1 MYRRPKTRTLKTES
15 GGTFIIFLVFMIV
28 FFPFR
33 SNCQT
38 SNDVDPEIAGIEK
51 ILAPVKID
59 GKTLFFVRGISS
71 YPAGQRA
78 SAISKRIRKAAAN
91 NAIPADSVKITN
103 GPGYL
108 MIYAGEDFIM
118 NIYDVDAE
126 SEKINQTALAR
137 LIQVKTIETLRQ
149 YREHRS
155 SPVLFKNSI
164 HAIGAV
170 ILYVAFLYCILW
182 LLRKIKTW
190 LQIRIKSKADSLEN
204 KSYKLISS
212 VQIWMVYNSIFRILK
227 FLTVLILSITF
238 LEYIF
243 GLFPWTNSILIST
256 LNLIVDPLKT
266 MSLGII
272 GYIPSLFFL
281 IVIFL
286 VTRYLLKL
294 IKLFFNGI
302 NQGMI
307 EIHNFPPEWAL
318 PTFRIV
324 KIFITAFAVIIAYPY
339 IPGSSSAA
347 FKGVSVF
354 LGLLISI
361 GSSSL
366 IGNIMAGYSMTYR
379 RAFRKGDL
387 IQVNDIIGVVDDQ
400 KLMVT
405 RLRSYK
411 NEEIV
416 IPNSVLQSSNIINF
430 SSKAG
435 EKGLIL
441 HSIVGIGYETPWR
454 QVDSMLKLA
463 ADRTE
468 GLLKQPPPF
477 VLKRSLGDFAVNY
490 EINAYCK
497 DVYNM
502 LHHYNELHQNILDV
516 FNENNV
522 QIMTP
527 AYERDPEEPKVVPKD
542 KWDIPLSDEKKT

>member
-1 MYRRPKTRTLKTES
+1 MNRGLKTIPLKTES
-15 GGTFIIFLVFMIV
+15 GGAFVILFVCMIL

-38 SNDVDPEIAGIEK
+38 TNDVDQEISGVEN

-59 GKTLFFVRGISS
+59 GNTLFFVRGISS
-71 YPAGQRA
+71 FPASQRA
-78 SAISKRIRKAAAN
+78 SVISKRIRKAAAN
-91 NAIPADSVKITN
+91 KSIPADSVKITN
-103 GPGYL
+103 GQGHL

-126 SEKINQTALAR
+126 SEKISQAALAR
-137 LIQVKTIETLRQ
+137 LIHIKTVEALKQ
-149 YREHRS
+149 YREQRS
-155 SPVLFKNSI
+155 RPVLIKNSI
-164 HAIGAV
+164 HAIGAA
-170 ILYVAFLYCILW
+170 ILYVTLLFSILW

-190 LQIRIKSKADSLEN
+190 LQRKIKSRADSLEN

-212 VQIWMVYNSIFRILK
+212 VQIWSVYNSIFRILK
-227 FLTVLILSITF
+227 LLTVLILSVIS

-256 LNLIVDPLKT
+256 LNLVVNPLKT
-266 MSLGII
+266 MGMGII
-272 GYIPSLFFL
+272 SYIPSLFFL

-294 IKLFFNGI
+294 IKLFFNSI
-302 NQGMI
+302 NQGVI

-318 PTFRIV
+318 PTFRII
-324 KIFITAFAVIIAYPY
+324 KIFITAFAVILAYPY

-387 IQVNDIIGVVDDQ
+387 IQVNDIIGIVDDQ

-441 HSIVGIGYETPWR
+441 HTIVGIGYETPWR
-454 QVDSMLKLA
+454 QVDSMLKA
-463 ADRTE
+463 GCR
-468 GLLKQPPPF
+468 P
-477 VLKRSLGDFAVNY
+477 Y
-490 EINAYCK
+490 
-497 DVYNM
+497 
-502 LHHYNELHQNILDV
+502 
-516 FNENNV
+516 
-522 QIMTP
+522 
-527 AYERDPEEPKVVPKD
+527 
-542 KWDIPLSDEKKT
+542 

>member
-1 MYRRPKTRTLKTES
+1 MNRGLKTIPLKTES
-15 GGTFIIFLVFMIV
+15 GGAFVILFVCMIL

-38 SNDVDPEIAGIEK
+38 TNDVDQEISGVEN

-59 GKTLFFVRGISS
+59 GNTLFFVRGISS
-71 YPAGQRA
+71 YPAAQRA
-78 SAISKRIRKAAAN
+78 ATISRRINKAASDN
-91 NAIPADSVKITN
+91 TISTDSVKITN
-103 GPGYL
+103 GQGYL
-108 MIYAGEDFIM
+108 MVYAGKEFIM
-118 NIYDVDAE
+118 NIYDADAE
-126 SEKINQTALAR
+126 TEIISPMAMAN
-137 LIQVKTIETLRQ
+137 LIHDKTVEAIKL
-149 YREHRS
+149 YREQRS
-155 SPVLFKNSI
+155 RPALIKNSI
-164 HAIGAV
+164 HALGAAILFV
-170 ILYVAFLYCILW
+170 ILLFGVLW
-182 LLRKIKTW
+182 MLRKIKDW
-190 LQIRIKSKADSLEN
+190 LQKRIKSKADSLEN

-212 VQIWMVYNSIFRILK
+212 VQIWMIYNSMFRILK
-227 FLTVLILSITF
+227 FLTVLILSVIF
-238 LEYIF
+238 LEYLF

-256 LNLIVDPLKT
+256 LNLVVDPLKT
-266 MSLGII
+266 MGLGVIS
-272 GYIPSLFFL
+272 YIPSLFFI

-302 NQGMI
+302 NQGVI

-387 IQVNDIIGVVDDQ
+387 IQVNDIIGIVDDQ

-441 HSIVGIGYETPWR
+441 HTIVGIGYETPWR
-454 QVDSMLKLA
+454 QVDSMLKQA
-463 ADRTE
+463 AGRTG

-502 LHHYNELHQNILDV
+502 LQHYNELHQNILDV

-527 AYERDPEEPKVVPKD
+527 AYMGDPTEPKVVPKD
-542 KWDIPLSDEKKT
+542 KWDLPLTGGN

>member
-1 MYRRPKTRTLKTES
+1 M
-15 GGTFIIFLVFMIV
+15 FL
-28 FFPFR
+28 
-33 SNCQT
+33 
-38 SNDVDPEIAGIEK
+38 
-51 ILAPVKID
+51 
-59 GKTLFFVRGISS
+59 VRGISS
-71 YPAGQRA
+71 YPASERA
-78 SAISKRIRKAAAN
+78 ATISKRIKKAAADYS
-91 NAIPADSVKITN
+91 IPVDSVKITTS
-103 GPGYL
+103 PGYL
-108 MIYAGEDFIM
+108 MIFAGKEFIM
-118 NIYDVDAE
+118 NIYPVDAMAE
-126 SEKINQTALAR
+126 GIAQ
-137 LIQVKTIETLRQ
+137 ETLANVILTKISQTIIQ
-149 YREHRS
+149 YRYQRS
-155 SPVLFKNSI
+155 RPVLIKNAI
-164 HAIGAV
+164 HAIGA
-170 ILYVAFLYCILW
+170 LFLLAALLLGILW
-182 LLRKIKTW
+182 LLRKIKSW
-190 LQIRIKSKADSLEN
+190 LQKQIKSKADLLEN
-204 KSYKLISS
+204 KSFKLISS
-212 VQIWMVYNSIFRILK
+212 IQVWSISNSIFRIFR

-243 GLFPWTNSILIST
+243 GLFPWTSSILIST
-256 LNLIVDPLKT
+256 LDLVVDPLKT
-266 MSLGII
+266 MGMAII

-281 IVIFL
+281 LVIFL

-302 NQGMI
+302 NQGVI

-354 LGLLISI
+354 LGLLISL

-387 IQVNDIIGVVDDQ
+387 IQVNDIIGIVDDQ

-435 EKGLIL
+435 EKGLVL
-441 HSIVGIGYETPWR
+441 HTIVGIGYETPWR

-497 DVYNM
+497 DVYKM
-502 LHHYNELHQNILDV
+502 LFLYNELHQNILDV

-527 AYERDPEEPKVVPKD
+527 AYEGDPAEPKVVPKD
-542 KWDIPLSDEKKT
+542 KWDLPLAGGKKSE

>member
-1 MYRRPKTRTLKTES
+1 MYRRLKTITLKTES
-15 GGTFIIFLVFMIV
+15 GQAFMIFLVCMIL

-38 SNDVDPEIAGIEK
+38 TGDADPEISGVEN

-59 GKTLFFVRGISS
+59 GKTLFLVRGISS
-71 YPAGQRA
+71 FPADQRA
-78 SAISKRIRKAAAN
+78 ALISKRIKKAAAN
-91 NAIPADSVKITN
+91 NSIPADSVKIIN
-103 GPGYL
+103 GAEYL
-108 MIYAGEDFIM
+108 MVFAGVDFIM
-118 NIYDVDAE
+118 NIYEADAE
-126 SEKINQTALAR
+126 SEKISRSALATLIHDKTVEALR
-137 LIQVKTIETLRQ
+137 L
-149 YREHRS
+149 YREQRS
-155 SPVLFKNSI
+155 RPVLIKNSI
-164 HAIGAV
+164 HAIAAA
-170 ILYVAFLYCILW
+170 ILYVTLLFSILW
-182 LLRKIKTW
+182 LLKKIKAWIRRKIK
-190 LQIRIKSKADSLEN
+190 LKADFLEN
-204 KSYKLISS
+204 KSFKLISS
-212 VQIWMVYNSIFRILK
+212 DQIWSVYESIFRILK
-227 FLTVLILSITF
+227 FLTVLILSVIS

-256 LNLIVDPLKT
+256 LNLIVDPLQT
-266 MSLGII
+266 MGLGII
-272 GYIPSLFFL
+272 NYIPSLFFL

-294 IKLFFNGI
+294 IRLFFNSI
-302 NQGMI
+302 NKGVI
-307 EIHNFPPEWAL
+307 EIHNFHAEWAL
-318 PTFRIV
+318 PTFRII
-324 KIFITAFAVIIAYPY
+324 KIFITAFAVILAYPY

-379 RAFRKGDL
+379 RAFKKGDL
-387 IQVNDIIGVVDDQ
+387 IQVNDIIGIVDDQ

-430 SSKAG
+430 SSKSS
-435 EKGLIL
+435 EKGLVL
-441 HSIVGIGYETPWR
+441 HTIVGIGYETPWR
-454 QVDSMLKLA
+454 QVDSMLIQA

-490 EINAYCK
+490 EINAYCH
-497 DVYNM
+497 DVQKM
-502 LHHYNELHQNILDV
+502 LLLYNELHQNILDV

-527 AYERDPEEPKVVPKD
+527 AYESDPAEPKVVPKD
-542 KWDIPLSDEKKT
+542 KWDLPVADQKKV

>member
-1 MYRRPKTRTLKTES
+1 MRPLKYES
-15 GGTFIIFLVFMIV
+15 SLAFVIFLFCLIL
-28 FFPFR
+28 FIPFN
-33 SNCQT
+33 SKAQET
-38 SNDVDPEIAGIEK
+38 NDVDPELPGIDK

-59 GKTLFFVRGISS
+59 GRNLFFVRGISS
-71 YPAGQRA
+71 FPASQRA
-78 SAISKRIRKAAAN
+78 SVISKRIREAAAN
-91 NAIPADSVKITN
+91 KSIPADSVKITN
-103 GPGYL
+103 GPGHL
-108 MIYAGEDFIM
+108 IIYAGEDFIM

-126 SEKINQTALAR
+126 SEKISQAALAS
-137 LIQVKTIETLRQ
+137 LIHLKTVEALKQ
-149 YREHRS
+149 YREQRS
-155 SPVLFKNSI
+155 RPVLIKNSI
-164 HAIGAV
+164 HAIGAALLYV
-170 ILYVAFLYCILW
+170 ILLFCILW
-182 LLRKIKTW
+182 LLRKIKVW
-190 LQIRIKSKADSLEN
+190 LRSRIRSKADSLEN

-212 VQIWMVYNSIFRILK
+212 DHIWTVYNATFKILK
-227 FLTVLILSITF
+227 LLTVLILSVIF

-256 LNLIVDPLKT
+256 LNLVVDPLKT
-266 MSLGII
+266 MGVGII
-272 GYIPSLFFL
+272 NYIPSLFFI

-302 NQGMI
+302 NQGVI
-307 EIHNFPPEWAL
+307 GIHNFPAEWAM
-318 PTFRIV
+318 PTFRII
-324 KIFITAFAVIIAYPY
+324 KIFITAFAVILAYPY

-387 IQVNDIIGVVDDQ
+387 IQVNDIIGIVDDQ

-416 IPNSVLQSSNIINF
+416 IPNSVLQGSNIINF

-441 HSIVGIGYETPWR
+441 HTIVGIGYETPWR

-468 GLLKQPPPF
+468 GLLKQPSPF

-502 LHHYNELHQNILDV
+502 LQHYNELHQNILDV

-527 AYERDPEEPKVVPKD
+527 AYERDPAEPKVVPKD
-542 KWDIPLSDEKKT
+542 KWDLPLSNEKKI